1 MPPFIGD
8 EFLARELSRH
18 GKLVSPNRKLLSGC
32 RSPLLRHVVSH
43 RRQVHMILNIR
54 AEEFNYRFVVRVDDF
69 DYVLFATSSA
79 LKCFNCGEEGHLAR
93 VCPSRPVPDAPAAES
108 AAARSGGEASVVR
121 CGGAPAVPDEAQTE
135 SKAEGKGSECVR
147 VTEMRFQATLCFL
160 LQLIFEHSLCTHLQ
174 VTSGSSLELPC
185 LSAVTEFITAPASW
199 TFNGVNLSAA
209 VSDSVRIK
217 RDGLYLS
224 ISPITA
230 AHQGQYACLVKYIN
244 MDIVRTYD
252 IAVIASFAYDINAA
266 QGSTIYLPCYF
277 PHSSQILANALWY
290 KETGIGQKTLLH
302 FSKEPLD
309 ELERVQQIYP
319 LDQDQSVKFTNV
331 LMEDSGTYRCES
343 PEGEELSVVRVT
355 VKVAPTPV
363 PYSCGE
369 WTAAWNPCHD
379 QEDHTGEAVLQESMA
394 EFSMKLYS
402 FVRES
407 QLSNNLLLSPLSIS
421 ALLSHLLL
429 GARDITQRA
438 IERALAVPHDFSCV
452 HFQMA
457 KLREKLASSLQMS
470 SQIYYH
476 PKMILSESFTNQ
488 SIQFYESVPTR
499 LLETSEENTYMINS
513 WVANKTNNK
522 IQHLVDSV
530 SPSTQLMFLNAVSFK
545 GQWKLKFNLKPRKAL
560 FSKLNGDLVS
570 VPVFHHRDYLL
581 ATMIDNALK
590 AQVGRFALTGDS
602 SLYILLPNAVYD
614 LQLVEDSMTY
624 DTLRQMMDK
633 MKTVVPQKTE
643 VTLPQIKLD
652 VEPDML
658 MLMKKLGLS
667 SLFEDANLCGLYSED
682 RLVLD
687 DVRHRGLLALTEHG
701 VEAVAVTSTTFSRT
715 YNSFSALHPFIFLL
729 WSDRA
734 NVPLFV
740 GRVVEP

>member
-160 LQLIFEHSLCTHLQ
+160 LQLIFE
-174 VTSGSSLELPC
+174 
-185 LSAVTEFITAPASW
+185 
-199 TFNGVNLSAA
+199 
-209 VSDSVRIK
+209 
-217 RDGLYLS
+217 
-224 ISPITA
+224 
-230 AHQGQYACLVKYIN
+230 YACLVKYIN